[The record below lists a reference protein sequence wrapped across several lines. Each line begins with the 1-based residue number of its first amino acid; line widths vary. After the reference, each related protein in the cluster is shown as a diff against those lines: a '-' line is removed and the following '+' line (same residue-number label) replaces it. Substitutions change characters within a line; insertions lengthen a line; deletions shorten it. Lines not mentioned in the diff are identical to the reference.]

1 MECLRV
7 ARALLLSTIPLTAL
21 AQTPQPIRIE
31 TALPPFQFLQK
42 PGPYPV
48 GLRAVNQYDPS
59 RKSPVLAG
67 DHFKPAESD
76 KGRPLQTL
84 IWYPALP
91 SGIKSVKVGDYV
103 ALADTE
109 ISFDAPDQ
117 EHNKWRSRLKS
128 SFDVPLWAVRDAK
141 MAEGHYPVLI
151 YAPSDSS
158 IAWENADLCE
168 YLASH
173 GYVVLASRSMGVST
187 RDMTD
192 DLAGIDSQALDISF
206 LISYAARLSDTDS
219 SKVAVVSFS
228 WGGISSLFAAA
239 RDPRIQVLAEMDG
252 SMRYY
257 PGLVASA
264 GDIHPEQLKMPL
276 LFFTAND
283 MSYIEDLDAYHGPP
297 NERIGRS
304 VLNAWTHGDVTT
316 VNMVGMSHPEF
327 CSMFQR
333 MKNAETFAED
343 QVADYGREDANT
355 SYSWVALYMLQFL
368 NAYVEHDAPA
378 MAFLGR
384 TSAENGVPRHIME
397 IRFNPKSFA
406 EIMRSAARTG
416 EESAWKAFQSFAA
429 NPMHCYMTGEERTIN
444 RLGYAFLQEKDPS
457 SAVVLFKLN
466 TKAYPDSAN
475 AWDSLGDGY
484 EATNNIQDARMAYA
498 RSVELNPD
506 NEHAKGELVKLRKQ
520 RLRYKR
526 KLVLDLVS
534 LDIVKVFLGSALS
547 NCRELLSH
555 PNQS

>member
-1 MECLRV
+1 MTWK
-7 ARALLLSTIPLTAL
+7 ANTLTAL
-21 AQTPQPIRIE
+21 ILFLLMGSG
-31 TALPPFQFLQK
+31 TALSQFSPFQFLQNA
-42 PGPYPV
+42 GPYPV
-48 GLRAVNQYDPS
+48 GLKVVNQYDPS
-59 RKSPVLAG
+59 RKFPLT
-67 DHFKPAESD
+67 DHPEAHGRPGS
-76 KGRPLQTL
+76 RPLQTL

-91 SGIKSVKVGDYV
+91 SGIKSMKVGDYV

-109 ISFDAPDQ
+109 ISFGAPDQ
-117 EHNKWRSRLKS
+117 EHNKWRTRLKS

-173 GYVVLASRSMGVST
+173 GYVVLASPSMGVST

-192 DLAGIDSQALDISF
+192 DLAGIDSQAVDISF
-206 LISYAARLSDTDS
+206 LVTYAEKLSDADS
-219 SKVAVVSFS
+219 SNVAVVSFS

-257 PGLVASA
+257 PGLVADA
-264 GDIHPEQLKMPL
+264 GDIHPEQLKTPL
-276 LFFTAND
+276 LFFTGND
-283 MSYIEDLDAYHGPP
+283 MNYIENLDNYRGRS
-297 NERIGRS
+297 NDRVGRS

-316 VNMVGMSHPEF
+316 INMVGMSHPEF
-327 CSMFQR
+327 CSMFMR
-333 MKNAETFAED
+333 MKDAATFAED
-343 QVADYGREDANT
+343 EVADYGRNDANIG
-355 SYSWVALYMLQFL
+355 YSWVSLYVLQFL
-368 NAYVEHDAPA
+368 NAYVHHDAA
-378 MAFLGR
+378 AKAFLGK
-384 TSAENGVPRHIME
+384 TPAENGVPRHIME

-416 EESAWKAFQSFAA
+416 EESAWEAFQRFAA
-429 NPMHCYMTGEERTIN
+429 NPMHRYMTGEERTIN

-484 EATNNIQDARMAYA
+484 EATNDIQDARMAYA
-498 RSVELNPD
+498 RSVKLNPA
-506 NEHAKGELVKLRKQ
+506 NEHAKGELVKLRK
-520 RLRYKR
+520 
-526 KLVLDLVS
+526 
-534 LDIVKVFLGSALS
+534 
-547 NCRELLSH
+547 
-555 PNQS
+555 

>member
-1 MECLRV
+1 MNPMGCLRV
-7 ARALLLSTIPLTAL
+7 ARALLLSTIPFAAS
-21 AQTPQPIRIE
+21 AQTPQPIPIE
-31 TALPPFQFLQK
+31 TALPRFQFLQK

-48 GLRAVNQYDPS
+48 GLRLVNQYDPS
-59 RKSPVLAG
+59 RKSPVLAV
-67 DHFKPAESD
+67 DHFKAAKSD

-91 SGIKSVKVGDYV
+91 SGIKSMNVGDYV

-109 ISFDAPDQ
+109 ISFDAPDP
-117 EHNKWRSRLKS
+117 EHNKWRTRLKS

-173 GYVVLASRSMGVST
+173 GYVVLASPSMGAST

-192 DLAGIDSQALDISF
+192 DLAGIDTQALDISF
-206 LISYAARLSDTDS
+206 LISYAARLPDTDS
-219 SKVAVVSFS
+219 SNVAVVSFS

-257 PGLVASA
+257 PGLVADA
-264 GDIHPEQLKMPL
+264 GDIHPEQLNTPL
-276 LFFTAND
+276 LFFTANN

-297 NERIGRS
+297 NERTGPS
-304 VLNAWTHGDVTT
+304 VLNAWTHADATT
-316 VNMVGMSHPEF
+316 INMVGMSHPEF

-333 MKNAETFAED
+333 TKNAATFAED
-343 QVADYGREDANT
+343 EVADYGREDANT

-368 NAYVEHDAPA
+368 NAYVKHDAPA
-378 MAFLGR
+378 RAFLGR
-384 TSAENGVPRHIME
+384 TPAENGVPRHIME
-397 IRFNPKSFA
+397 IRFSPNSFA
-406 EIMRSAARTG
+406 EIMRLAARTG

-429 NPMHCYMTGEERTIN
+429 NPMHRYMTGEERTIN
-444 RLGYAFLQEKDPS
+444 RLGYAFLQEKDPW
-457 SAVVLFKLN
+457 SAVVLFKLI

-484 EATNNIQDARMAYA
+484 EATNDIQDARMAYA

-506 NEHAKGELVKLRKQ
+506 NEHAKGELAKLRK
-520 RLRYKR
+520 
-526 KLVLDLVS
+526 
-534 LDIVKVFLGSALS
+534 
-547 NCRELLSH
+547 
-555 PNQS
+555 

>member
-1 MECLRV
+1 VTCKASE
-7 ARALLLSTIPLTAL
+7 LTAL
-21 AQTPQPIRIE
+21 MLFLLIGAG
-31 TALPPFQFLQK
+31 TALSQFSPFQFLQK

-48 GLRAVNQYDPS
+48 GLKVVDQYDPS
-59 RKSPVLAG
+59 RK
-67 DHFKPAESD
+67 FPATPDRPETPAQQGS
-76 KGRPLQTL
+76 RPLQTL

-91 SGIKSVKVGDYV
+91 SGIKSMKVGDYV

-109 ISFDAPDQ
+109 ISFDAPDP
-117 EHNKWRSRLKS
+117 EHNKWRTRLKS

-192 DLAGIDSQALDISF
+192 DLAGIDSQALDISS
-206 LISYAARLSDTDS
+206 LISYAARLPDTDS
-219 SKVAVVSFS
+219 SKVAAVSFS

-257 PGLVASA
+257 PRFVAKA
-264 GDIHPEQLKMPL
+264 GSIHPEQLNVPL
-276 LFFTAND
+276 LFFTSNRENF
-283 MSYIEDLDAYHGPP
+283 IEDIEHSDMDMTGH
-297 NERIGRS
+297 N
-304 VLNAWTHGDVTT
+304 VLNEWTHADVMT
-316 VNMVGMSHPEF
+316 VNMLGMSHPEF
-327 CSMFQR
+327 CSMFER
-333 MKNAETFAED
+333 FKTPKDFAEWD
-343 QVADYGREDANT
+343 QVADYGRNDANA

-368 NAYVEHDAPA
+368 NAYVEHDAA
-378 MAFLGR
+378 AAAFLGR
-384 TSAENGVPRHIME
+384 TPAENGVPMHIMG
-397 IRFNPKSFA
+397 IIFRPGSFA

-429 NPMHCYMTGEERTIN
+429 NPMHRYMTGEERTIN
-444 RLGYAFLQEKDPS
+444 RLGYALLQEKDPS

-506 NEHAKGELVKLRKQ
+506 NEHAKGELAKLRK
-520 RLRYKR
+520 
-526 KLVLDLVS
+526 
-534 LDIVKVFLGSALS
+534 
-547 NCRELLSH
+547 
-555 PNQS
+555 